1 MIEKGMGM
9 STITSVSY
17 SRLRSF
23 GNFENVS
30 LSATASVGEA
40 EDAQVALEGL
50 RDWVHERLAEQ
61 IESADLRNR
70 TEMLR
75 YEVLEYERKIEQAQK
90 RWSSILKFLDKLGI
104 KRPGDIPNTLE
115 ELPF

>member
-1 MIEKGMGM
+1 M

-30 LSATASVGEA
+30 LSATATVAES
-40 EDAQVALEGL
+40 EDAQVALDGL
-50 RDWVHERLAEQ
+50 RDWVHERLSEQ
-61 IESADLRNR
+61 IESADLRNQ

-75 YEVLEYERKIEQAQK
+75 YELMDYERKIEQAQK
-90 RWSSILKFLDKLGI
+90 RWGAILKFLEKIGV